1 MRSMRRNSAKNRHFW
16 CFLGVRTAK
25 CDKNMAAT
33 YAAAA
38 IRPCLPPHCFAFA
51 ESLITRH
58 RRQSTAFSKSKL
70 ERNTAMAAYESS
82 AAAPLGAVSI
92 FRSVQLFSGMFASVS
107 AWNDARVTRK
117 ALGRLSDR
125 ELDDIGLCRAE
136 VNMIGR

>member
-1 MRSMRRNSAKNRHFW
+1 
-16 CFLGVRTAK
+16 
-25 CDKNMAAT
+25 
-33 YAAAA
+33 
-38 IRPCLPPHCFAFA
+38 
-51 ESLITRH
+51 
-58 RRQSTAFSKSKL
+58 
-70 ERNTAMAAYESS
+70 MAAYESS

-92 FRSVQLFSGMFASVS
+92 FRSVQLFSGMFATVA